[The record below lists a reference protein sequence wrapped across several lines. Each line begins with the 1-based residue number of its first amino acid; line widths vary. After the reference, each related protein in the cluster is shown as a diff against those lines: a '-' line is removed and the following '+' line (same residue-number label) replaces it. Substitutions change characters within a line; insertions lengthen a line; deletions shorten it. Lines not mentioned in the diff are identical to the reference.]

1 MTTHLDELL
10 RAHPDLVA
18 AVSSG
23 TPARFRHALE
33 GDPSLTHEA
42 VIRLAGKVPRRWATA
57 HAADHPVVTE
67 ECRAVH
73 GDPAELARTI
83 ASNNSRLTL
92 FRLEHS
98 DTFRP
103 MLDRVLDQVVPLL
116 PAAEGAI
123 RRREVA
129 VYLAGPGG
137 SVPAH
142 FDLHHNVLL
151 QVVGHKDIDVG
162 MFDDPEETARRTEEG
177 FDSGHRLSSLPA
189 NTTTHQLAPG
199 DGLYIPPYAFHW
211 VKGGSDVSIALSIG
225 FSTERTDR
233 TELVH
238 RANSRLR
245 RVGLSPAL
253 SGRHALLDRAKAEG
267 YRRGRLVRRW
277 LHRR

>member
-1 MTTHLDELL
+1 M
-10 RAHPDLVA
+10 
-18 AVSSG
+18 
-23 TPARFRHALE
+23 
-33 GDPSLTHEA
+33 
-42 VIRLAGKVPRRWATA
+42 
-57 HAADHPVVTE
+57 
-67 ECRAVH
+67 H

-129 VYLAGPGG
+129 RLPGRSGWKRARPLRPPPQRPAAGGRAQGHRRRHVRRPG
-137 SVPAH
+137 V
-142 FDLHHNVLL
+142 
-151 QVVGHKDIDVG
+151 
-162 MFDDPEETARRTEEG
+162 TARRTEEG

-189 NTTTHQLAPG
+189 NTTTHQLAAG
-199 DGLYIPPYAFHW
+199 HGLYIPPYAFHW

-225 FSTERTDR
+225 FSTAWTDR